1 VTMDNLERLKQ
12 TFHETLGVEPGTDF
26 ATVEYGVTA
35 GWDSVAHMGLVAE
48 IERVFDLMMATDD
61 VIDMSSFAKAREIL
75 ADKHGVA
82 F

>member
-1 VTMDNLERLKQ
+1 MDNLERLKQ
-12 TFHETLGVEPGTDF
+12 AFQDTLALPPETDF
-26 ATVEYGVTA
+26 AGVEYGVTP

-48 IERVFDLMMATDD
+48 IERAFDLMMATDD
-61 VIDMSSFAKAREIL
+61 VIDMSSFDKACEIL